1 MCPRSWSVG
10 PLVLNQVLISLE
22 EEEEVKKEKKEL
34 VVVGR
39 RWTVFMVPT
48 RLWDEL
54 SIDF

>member
-39 RWTVFMVPT
+39 RWTVLMVPT